1 MLNKIKT
8 VIFNNENKN
17 VPLLSV
23 KNLNDLKYF
32 NAAKKIFSC
41 IENQNN
47 YYKLMFVG
55 GCVRKLIK
63 EQEIDDIDIATNV
76 DPKEIKKI
84 LVKNNIKFLETGI
97 SHGTITVL
105 INDFKFEITTLRKDV
120 STDGRHADVQFIPDW
135 EIDAKRRDFTINAIY
150 SNLRGEVY
158 DPLEGVKDLRE
169 GIIQFIGEPSI
180 RIEEDYLRIIRYI
193 RFFTQYSKHPH
204 DQEVVRIIKKNLGN
218 FIKVSK
224 ERSLDELFKI
234 LKLKNFNNLFK
245 DEFSCF
251 IILSIFPQLK
261 YFERLNLLN
270 KISNK
275 LSFKIDKILLLS
287 ILLIDNTDNTEF
299 FLYKYNLSN
308 EIKKRI
314 LFIKNSFKTY
324 SLEYLLNNK
333 NLMKLCY
340 LNSKARIID
349 LLIFLAFNYP
359 KKIEK
364 IEKLII
370 FVENINMPEFPI
382 DANFLILQFNF
393 SKDKN
398 LGDAL
403 KKLELNWI
411 ENNFKIEKNK
421 IKSILKLK

>member
-76 DPKEIKKI
+76 HPKEIKKI

-169 GIIQFIGEPSI
+169 GIIQFIGKPSI

>member
-1 MLNKIKT
+1 MLNKIKS

-76 DPKEIKKI
+76 HPKEIKKI

-169 GIIQFIGEPSI
+169 GIIQFIGKPSI

>member
-55 GCVRKLIK
+55 GCVRKLIN

-76 DPKEIKKI
+76 HPKEIKKI

>member
-1 MLNKIKT
+1 MLNKIKS

-76 DPKEIKKI
+76 HPKEIKKI